1 MYSNPPIY
9 GARLVSTIFNSGELK
24 GQWEKDVKEMAE
36 RIKSMR
42 AELVKALKK
51 HGSIKNWEHI
61 TDQIGMFAFTG
72 LNPSQVELL
81 QEKYHIYMTKD
92 GRISISGLNTKN
104 MDFVSKSIHSV
115 TK

>member
-1 MYSNPPIY
+1 
-9 GARLVSTIFNSGELK
+9 
-24 GQWEKDVKEMAE
+24 
-36 RIKSMR
+36 
-42 AELVKALKK
+42 
-51 HGSIKNWEHI
+51 
-61 TDQIGMFAFTG
+61 MFAFTG